1 MTGLRLA
8 FMGSPDFAVPTLKA
22 LIDAGHEIVCVYSQ
36 PPKRAGRG
44 KKLRPTPVHAFA
56 EAEGIPVRTPKSLKS
71 DEEKANFAALDLD
84 AAIVVAYGLILPQAV
99 LDAPRLGC
107 VNLHGSLLPRWR
119 GAAPIQRAVM
129 AGDAETGVQ
138 AMIMEAGLDTGP
150 VVLTAK
156 TPISHTDTA
165 GSVHDRLAEL
175 GAELMPRA
183 IAGLADG
190 TLTPEPQSEDG
201 VTYASK
207 LGPDDQRIDWDK
219 SPLEI
224 DCQIRGLSP
233 FPGAYCY
240 WQPEDADAPVRL
252 KILMSETLIGT
263 PDKAPGTVLSDQL
276 DIGCGGHGA
285 IRILKLQKPG
295 GKPMLATDFLRGT
308 PISVGTVLT

>member
-8 FMGSPDFAVPTLKA
+8 FMGSPEFAVPTFEA
-22 LIDAGHEIVCVYSQ
+22 LIDAGHDIICVYSQ

-56 EAEGIPVRTPKSLKS
+56 ESRSIPVRTPKSLKS

-84 AAIVVAYGLILPQAV
+84 AAVVVAYGLILPQAI

-129 AGDAETGVQ
+129 AGDRETGVQ
-138 AMIMEAGLDTGP
+138 AMMMEAGLDTGP
-150 VVLTAK
+150 VLLTAK
-156 TPISHTDTA
+156 TPISLTDTA
-165 GSVHDRLAEL
+165 GSVHDRLAAL

-183 IAGLADG
+183 LSGLAG
-190 TLTPEPQSEDG
+190 GSLKPEPQAESG

-207 LGPDDQRIDWDK
+207 LGPDDQRIDW
-219 SPLEI
+219 SNGAREI

-233 FPGAYCY
+233 FPGAYCF
-240 WQPEDADAPVRL
+240 WQPDGESESVRL
-252 KILMSETLIGT
+252 KILISEVLRGT
-263 PDKAPGTVLSDQL
+263 PDHPPGTVLGDDL
-276 DIGCGGHGA
+276 RVACGAGVV
-285 IRILKLQKPG
+285 RILKLQKPG
-295 GKPMLATDFLRGT
+295 GKPMDAEDFLRGT
-308 PISVGTVLT
+308 PIPDGAMLT